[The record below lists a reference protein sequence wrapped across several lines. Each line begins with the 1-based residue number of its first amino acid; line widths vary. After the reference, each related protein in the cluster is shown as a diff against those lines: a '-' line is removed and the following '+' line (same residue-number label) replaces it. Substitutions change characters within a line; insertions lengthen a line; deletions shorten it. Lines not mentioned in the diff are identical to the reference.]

1 MFMAFILIDIVM
13 EMQKK
18 YKLSS
23 FSCKMAHSEKT
34 RIWLLLKK
42 SLPQLNKAG
51 INPIEF
57 LVWTQEKNISEVK
70 NRILIIQSTI
80 ASEGSCIV
88 KKDDTENNSNLFPIT
103 NKEEDEDDGF
113 NLGEID
119 PDDIIDK
126 VFLAR

>member
-1 MFMAFILIDIVM
+1 
-13 EMQKK
+13 
-18 YKLSS
+18 
-23 FSCKMAHSEKT
+23 MAHSEKT

-57 LVWTQEKNISEVK
+57 LVWTQGKNIREVE
-70 NRILIIQSTI
+70 NRVLIIQSTI
-80 ASEGSCIV
+80 
-88 KKDDTENNSNLFPIT
+88 KKDDSENNTKLYPIT
-103 NKEEDEDDGF
+103 NNKEGEEEVDGL

-119 PDDIIDK
+119 ADDIIDK